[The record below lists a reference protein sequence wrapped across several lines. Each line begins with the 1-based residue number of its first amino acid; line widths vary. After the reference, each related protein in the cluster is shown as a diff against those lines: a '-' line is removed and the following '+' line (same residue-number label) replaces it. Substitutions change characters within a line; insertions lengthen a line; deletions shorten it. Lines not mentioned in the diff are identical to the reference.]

1 MRHDARF
8 WNRKARKY
16 ADSPIADHAAYERKL
31 ALTRRY
37 LTRETRVL
45 EFGCGTGSIALEHAP
60 YVGSVLATDVS
71 EAMIG
76 IARRKAETADVSNVE
91 FAVADLDTFQP
102 PAKRFGVVMA
112 HSLLHL
118 LGDREAALSKIG
130 QCLEPGGYLV
140 STTACLGDRM
150 GWIRA
155 ILPFGRLLG
164 LLPRV
169 AVFSEADH
177 LEELEEAGFR
187 VEQCWRKDGAIAV
200 FVVARK
206 EDRA

>member
-16 ADSPIADHAAYERKL
+16 ADAPVADPAGYEQKL

-37 LTRETRVL
+37 LTPDTRVL

-60 YVGSVLATDVS
+60 YVSSVLATDIS
-71 EAMIG
+71 DAMIG
-76 IARRKAETADVSNVE
+76 IAREKAQAADVANVD
-91 FAVADLDTFQP
+91 FAIADIATFQP
-102 PAKRFGVVMA
+102 PAGRFDVVMA

-118 LGDREAALSKIG
+118 LDDRKSALARIG
-130 QCLEPGGYLV
+130 QCLNPGGYLV

-150 GWIRA
+150 GWSRA

-169 AVFSEADH
+169 AVFSQARH
-177 LEELEEAGFR
+177 IEELEQAGFR
-187 VEQCWRKDGAIAV
+187 IEHCWRKHGAIPV
-200 FVVARK
+200 FVIARK
-206 EDRA
+206 TDRA